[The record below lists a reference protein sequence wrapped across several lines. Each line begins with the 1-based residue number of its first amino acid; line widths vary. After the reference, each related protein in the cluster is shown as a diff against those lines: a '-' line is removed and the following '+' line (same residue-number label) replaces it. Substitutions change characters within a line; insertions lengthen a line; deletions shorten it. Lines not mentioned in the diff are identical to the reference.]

1 MTSSTQDSTIPKPAP
16 RTTKPQNETGSR
28 QRRQEWTGRPGG
40 RCSGGRSIPEAAGLE
55 RAESPREGGG
65 RPGDPE
71 RTKGCKELESGP
83 GKRVRG
89 RGRPGL
95 RPPSGA
101 GRAGARLGRPP
112 APGAPP
118 GTYHLGDLEAAE
130 RTAQVVGVA
139 AQAGQ
144 PAALA
149 HRLGGGLVRAAGARD
164 HGGARGLALEAVQL
178 LAAPHAAA
186 QPGPP
191 RAAGPRRPELA
202 GSAGPPHRRRRLNDR
217 PQPPRRRLLCSRRRL
232 RPRLGPLGLG
242 SRRLG
247 SGKGGRRERVE
258 REGGGSRRG
267 GPGGGGASARLPAAR
282 RRSAARARRRW
293 RPEPLGLGGRGGMSW
308 RPALTCQGA
317 GWGAAAPCQAM
328 PACEGGD
335 PGKGVTGAG
344 RNRG

>member
-1 MTSSTQDSTIPKPAP
+1 MV
-16 RTTKPQNETGSR
+16 
-28 QRRQEWTGRPGG
+28 
-40 RCSGGRSIPEAAGLE
+40 GLE
-55 RAESPREGGG
+55 RAESPGEGGG
-65 RPGDPE
+65 RPGDPK
-71 RTKGCKELESGP
+71 RKKGCKELESGP
-83 GKRVRG
+83 GKRARG
-89 RGRPGL
+89 RGQPGL

-101 GRAGARLGRPP
+101 GREGARLGRPP

-149 HRLGGGLVRAAGARD
+149 HRLGSGLVRAAGARD

-217 PQPPRRRLLCSRRRL
+217 RSRPAAASSAPAAGCGR
-232 RPRLGPLGLG
+232 G
-242 SRRLG
+242 SVRSG
-247 SGKGGRRERVE
+247 SAPAASAAE
-258 REGGGSRRG
+258 REGGGSGWRG
-267 GPGGGGASARLPAAR
+267 KEAGAGAAGREGAERVPASRPLGGAPRLGRGGGGGRSRWASGGGVR
-282 RRSAARARRRW
+282 RPRAPPSPARARGGGCCSVPGDARVR
-293 RPEPLGLGGRGGMSW
+293 GRGS
-308 RPALTCQGA
+308 
-317 GWGAAAPCQAM
+317 
-328 PACEGGD
+328 
-335 PGKGVTGAG
+335 GKGGHRGGEEPGLRGRVEVNLAG
-344 RNRG
+344 TELLS